1 MIIFETKA
9 FGLYTLFKKRWLYHV
24 IFWVC
29 YYSWYCYF
37 IIYTTYQIRS
47 PVFYFQIMLFYP
59 FDICLVYFNFYVLI
73 PRFLKTKKYIAY
85 ACLVFTAVFI
95 DACVDASIRQF
106 YTYLGSELFP
116 KTAFF
121 NLASFSG
128 AMAARFYLLG
138 LTSAI
143 HLAKEW
149 IENQKLQSER
159 DKVYLQ
165 TELNFLKTQINPH
178 FFFNT
183 LNNLYSLALNRSEQ
197 TPGVI
202 LKLSH
207 LMSYMLYE
215 SNEARVSLEK
225 EVNYLQDYVD
235 LEKLRFGQRLTIH
248 FEIEGNMEGVLI
260 PPMILILFVENCF
273 KHGLKDNIDQVRVDI
288 ELKIQSGYL
297 FFSIKNPV
305 SAYIASTGVSG
316 IGLKNVRRRLDL
328 LFQTNYALII
338 TDDKQEYAVSLK
350 MPV

>member
-1 MIIFETKA
+1 MHI
-9 FGLYTLFKKRWLYHV
+9 
-24 IFWVC
+24 WV
-29 YYSWYCYF
+29 S
-37 IIYTTYQIRS
+37 Q
-47 PVFYFQIMLFYP
+47 
-59 FDICLVYFNFYVLI
+59 
-73 PRFLKTKKYIAY
+73 
-85 ACLVFTAVFI
+85 
-95 DACVDASIRQF
+95 
-106 YTYLGSELFP
+106 LFP

-138 LTSAI
+138 LTTAI

-149 IENQKLQSER
+149 IENQKRQSER
-159 DKVYLQ
+159 EKIYLQ

-197 TPGVI
+197 TPDVI

-235 LEKLRFGQRLTIH
+235 LEKLRFGQRLTIR

-273 KHGLKDNIDQVRVDI
+273 KHGLKDNIDPGARGHRI
-288 ELKIQSGYL
+288 ENSKRL
-297 FFSIKNPV
+297 FI
-305 SAYIASTGVSG
+305 
-316 IGLKNVRRRLDL
+316 
-328 LFQTNYALII
+328 FQY
-338 TDDKQEYAVSLK
+338 
-350 MPV
+350 

>member
-1 MIIFETKA
+1 M
-9 FGLYTLFKKRWLYHV
+9 
-24 IFWVC
+24 
-29 YYSWYCYF
+29 
-37 IIYTTYQIRS
+37 
-47 PVFYFQIMLFYP
+47 
-59 FDICLVYFNFYVLI
+59 
-73 PRFLKTKKYIAY
+73 
-85 ACLVFTAVFI
+85 
-95 DACVDASIRQF
+95 
-106 YTYLGSELFP
+106 
-116 KTAFF
+116 
-121 NLASFSG
+121 
-128 AMAARFYLLG
+128 
-138 LTSAI
+138 
-143 HLAKEW
+143 
-149 IENQKLQSER
+149 QSER
-159 DKVYLQ
+159 EKIYLQ

-197 TPGVI
+197 TPEVI

-288 ELKIQSGYL
+288 ELKIQNGYL

-328 LFQTNYALII
+328 LFQTNYELII
-338 TDDKQEYAVSLK
+338 ADDKQEYAVSLK

>member
-1 MIIFETKA
+1 MIIFGIKV
-9 FGLYTLFKKRWLYHV
+9 FRLYALFKKRWFYHV
-24 IFWVC
+24 VFWVC
-29 YYSWYCYF
+29 YYSWYSYF
-37 IIYTTYQIRS
+37 IIYTTYQIKA
-47 PVFYFQIMLFYP
+47 PVFYLQIMLYYP
-59 FDICLVYFNFYVLI
+59 FDICLVYFNFYILM
-73 PRFLKTKKYIAY
+73 PRLLKTKKYIWY
-85 ACLVFTAVFI
+85 LLAVFLGVFADACI
-95 DACVDASIRQF
+95 DAALRQLYNHF
-106 YTYLGSELFP
+106 GSQLFP
-116 KTAFF
+116 KAPFF
-121 NLASFSG
+121 DLASFTG

-149 IENQKLQSER
+149 ITNQKLQGER
-159 DKVYLQ
+159 EKLYLQ

-197 TPGVI
+197 TPEVI

-225 EVNYLQDYVD
+225 EINYLQNYLD
-235 LEKLRFGQRLTIH
+235 LEKLRFGKRLTID

-273 KHGLKDNIDQVRVDI
+273 KHGLKDNIDQLRVDI
-288 ELKIQSGYL
+288 LLKVETGWL

-316 IGLKNVRRRLDL
+316 IGLKNVKRRLDL
-328 LFQTNYALII
+328 LFNTNYVLNIS
-338 TDDKQEYAVSLK
+338 DDRQKYAVSLK

>member
-1 MIIFETKA
+1 M
-9 FGLYTLFKKRWLYHV
+9 YTIFKKRWLYHV

-37 IIYTTYQIRS
+37 ILYTTYQIKS
-47 PVFYFQIMLFYP
+47 PVFYLQIMLFYP

-73 PRFLKTKKYIAY
+73 PRFLKTKKYFIY
-85 ACLVFTAVFI
+85 ACLVFTGVFI

-106 YTYLGSELFP
+106 YAHLGV
-116 KTAFF
+116 
-121 NLASFSG
+121 
-128 AMAARFYLLG
+128 
-138 LTSAI
+138 TSAI
-143 HLAKEW
+143 YLAKQW
-149 IENQKLQSER
+149 IENQRLQSER
-159 DKVYLQ
+159 EKTYLQ

-197 TPGVI
+197 TPEVI

-225 EVNYLQDYVD
+225 EVNYLQDYAD

-288 ELKIQSGYL
+288 ELKVQSGCL

-328 LFQTNYALII
+328 LFQTNYELII

>member
-1 MIIFETKA
+1 M
-9 FGLYTLFKKRWLYHV
+9 
-24 IFWVC
+24 
-29 YYSWYCYF
+29 
-37 IIYTTYQIRS
+37 
-47 PVFYFQIMLFYP
+47 
-59 FDICLVYFNFYVLI
+59 
-73 PRFLKTKKYIAY
+73 
-85 ACLVFTAVFI
+85 
-95 DACVDASIRQF
+95 
-106 YTYLGSELFP
+106 
-116 KTAFF
+116 
-121 NLASFSG
+121 
-128 AMAARFYLLG
+128 
-138 LTSAI
+138 
-143 HLAKEW
+143 
-149 IENQKLQSER
+149 
-159 DKVYLQ
+159 
-165 TELNFLKTQINPH
+165 
-178 FFFNT
+178 
-183 LNNLYSLALNRSEQ
+183 YSLALNRSEQ
-197 TPGVI
+197 TPEVI

-235 LEKLRFGQRLTIH
+235 LEKLRFGQRLTIR

-328 LFQTNYALII
+328 LFQTNYELII